1 MINLQLVDPS
11 NNEHIEGLYK
21 LLKRRKFNISNNEK
35 TTFAEHKKF
44 VLSNPYRVWF
54 LIFNKNNL
62 IGSCY
67 ISYQNSISIDLDE
80 NNYDKYEYIISSLT
94 KKFKPLKEVK
104 SIRNSNFYIRINPN
118 NKDLEN
124 KLIKLG
130 FILIEKTFKIGK
142 NY

>member
-1 MINLQLVDPS
+1 MIYV
-11 NNEHIEGLYK
+11 
-21 LLKRRKFNISNNEK
+21 
-35 TTFAEHKKF
+35 
-44 VLSNPYRVWF
+44 
-54 LIFNKNNL
+54 
-62 IGSCY
+62 
-67 ISYQNSISIDLDE
+67 SIDLDE

-130 FILIEKTFKIGK
+130 FILIEKTFKIDK